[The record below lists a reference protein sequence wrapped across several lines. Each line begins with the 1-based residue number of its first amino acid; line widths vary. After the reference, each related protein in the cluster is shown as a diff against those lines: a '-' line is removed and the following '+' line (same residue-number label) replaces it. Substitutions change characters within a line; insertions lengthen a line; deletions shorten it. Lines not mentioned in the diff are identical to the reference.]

1 MLRNNKSKE
10 PQRYKSV
17 SQPLSKLTV
26 GTGLSFL
33 VFSLAAGCADS
44 QPRTPIRAAAPD
56 QTNQRGAETAPLTLV
71 DIKSLPDTIGIEHQ
85 DRVNRF
91 ARLAHTAGIQP
102 PEVDEMQLGAGQ
114 VPGFNYPVP
123 MVRVRFEERVFF
135 DFDKYTVRPEA
146 GKVLDLMAE
155 NMKRDVPDA
164 QLTVLGHTDAIGSD
178 QYNDDLSGRRAA
190 SVIQQLYARGVR
202 LSQMSSVP
210 VGKRQPVAPNSSE
223 EGRAKNR
230 RVEFMISA
238 SQDANITLVKSRR
251 VIADWLWTR
260 PGEERTAPA
269 AAQLAVMRPQKAV
282 AGAPLDA
289 PLRMAQVATVQ
300 GRQPKS
306 EAEVKRLAPQPD
318 IKLMPLKEFQQAQ
331 LKAEFDL

>member
-1 MLRNNKSKE
+1 
-10 PQRYKSV
+10 V
-17 SQPLSKLTV
+17 
-26 GTGLSFL
+26 
-33 VFSLAAGCADS
+33 
-44 QPRTPIRAAAPD
+44 
-56 QTNQRGAETAPLTLV
+56 V

-91 ARLAHTAGIQP
+91 ARLAHMAGIRP

-114 VPGFNYPVP
+114 VPGFNYPIPV
-123 MVRVRFEERVFF
+123 VRVRFEERVFF

-146 GKVLDLMAE
+146 ERVLDLMAE

-190 SVIQQLYARGVR
+190 SVIQQLYARDVR

-210 VGKRQPVAPNSSE
+210 VGKKQPAAPNSNA

-251 VIADWLWTR
+251 VITDWLWTQ
-260 PGEERTAPA
+260 PADERGAPV
-269 AAQLAVMRPQKAV
+269 AAQLAVMRPQKPVDGA
-282 AGAPLDA
+282 ALNAPLQ
-289 PLRMAQVATVQ
+289 MAQVGAVQ
-300 GRQPKS
+300 GQQPKS
-306 EAEVKRLAPQPD
+306 EAEVRRLAPQPD
-318 IKLMPLKEFQQAQ
+318 IKLMPLKEFQQAS